1 MYKTNL
7 VNTGRLDYIMIHK
20 KPAIRSVTGFLDR
33 SNIWFNK
40 FNIKKIIFEQSVNK
54 LDCSL

>member
-1 MYKTNL
+1 MKNHSPEEVKMYKTNL

-33 SNIWFNK
+33 SNI
-40 FNIKKIIFEQSVNK
+40 
-54 LDCSL
+54 

>member
-40 FNIKKIIFEQSVNK
+40 FNIKKIIFEQSMNN
-54 LDCSL
+54 LN